1 MHTFKQKPVDEQET
15 RFTKVVSR
23 SLALEKQTTQ
33 QIVTKKRRR
42 WWLYSLP
49 LLLVT
54 KKRRRWWLYSLP
66 LLLILLLLVGAIP
79 AQAFVH
85 RWFAPPAKASVP
97 LQHILHPE
105 TSAIQSVGLN
115 NTVDLFMNA
124 MLRKNW
130 PALWSMLA
138 PDAQQTWQ
146 NEQDFTNFEKTKF
159 GPLNLQSYTVGQTA
173 ISHPWLDPDTTQVY
187 NSAATLT
194 VSLQASAPAGLL
206 TVPSNQALTQGLFQQ
221 TPFAL
226 I

>member
-23 SLALEKQTTQ
+23 TLALEKQTAQ

-85 RWFAPPAKASVP
+85 RWFAPPAKSSVP
-97 LQHILHPE
+97 LP
-105 TSAIQSVGLN
+105 
-115 NTVDLFMNA
+115 
-124 MLRKNW
+124 
-130 PALWSMLA
+130 
-138 PDAQQTWQ
+138 
-146 NEQDFTNFEKTKF
+146 
-159 GPLNLQSYTVGQTA
+159 
-173 ISHPWLDPDTTQVY
+173 
-187 NSAATLT
+187 
-194 VSLQASAPAGLL
+194 
-206 TVPSNQALTQGLFQQ
+206 
-221 TPFAL
+221 
-226 I
+226 